1 MSPSPLQSYAS
12 QIQSEI
18 QNLSMSEFGCLDIN
32 IQEQRKQSILNIIQ
46 KNCKDLSE
54 TDQLRIQDEFFGLG
68 PLENLINDKDATEI
82 IINQSNSVWFEKQGK
97 LQQSSDSFLLSNTF
111 QQIIQKICHECGQQ
125 LTVDHPIIDS
135 IFRGFRLNIVGD
147 AITRNQPVVSFRRH
161 PEMPWTFA
169 KLIEKNWCT
178 ERQLSIL
185 KKIIIEHGNFLIV
198 GPTGSSKTTTVN
210 ACLQEI
216 QTNERVVIIEDSSE
230 IKLPNAISTKLLTR
244 EDPNQVLKN
253 IDQAQLVKQSLRMRP
268 DRIVMGEVRGSEAKD
283 FLMALATGHGGS
295 FGTIHASDPKQALIR
310 LEMLIQLGAPQW
322 SISAIRQLIFLS
334 LKYLII
340 VGKDADGTRK
350 LQGIYQIASLEDF
363 GFLIEKLDS

>member
-1 MSPSPLQSYAS
+1 MSQNHIQTYAEK
-12 QIQSEI
+12 IQSEI
-18 QNLSMSEFGCLDIN
+18 QNLSMSEFGCLDNN
-32 IQEQRKQSILNIIQ
+32 IQEQRQQSMQAIIQ
-46 KNCKDLSE
+46 KHCSELSQE
-54 TDQLRIQDEFFGLG
+54 DQLRIQSEFFGLG
-68 PLENLINDKDATEI
+68 PLEKLISDKDATEI
-82 IINQSNSVWFEKQGK
+82 IINQSNSIWFEKQGK
-97 LQQSSDSFLLSNTF
+97 LQQSTDTFLLNNTF

-169 KLIEKNWCT
+169 KLIANKWCT
-178 ERQLSIL
+178 EQQFSIL
-185 KKIIIEHGNFLIV
+185 KKIINEHGNFLIV

-216 QTNERVVIIEDSSE
+216 QSNERVVIIEDSSE

-253 IDQAQLVKQSLRMRP
+253 IDQSQLVKQSLRMRP

-322 SISAIRQLIFLS
+322 NIQAIRQLIYLS
-334 LKYLII
+334 LQYLII
-340 VGKDADGTRK
+340 VGKDDDGTRK
-350 LQGIYQIASLEDF
+350 LQGIYQIASLEEF
-363 GFLIEKLDS
+363 GFLIEKIDA